1 MKNIPVLNKLRTG
14 YFRLIEIFAIV
25 TVITVTSFTTYLAIT
40 LLKKENDKITQ
51 LQKQSLELKNDIK
64 EIKTELK
71 DKKSFSNSNQ
81 SIVDNLI
88 SFQEKFLRDPQKGR
102 LVVVNELND
111 LAKKNQI
118 TLTDGIS
125 FETIKKE
132 IQEDSSTNAR
142 GRRTTQNDEKANVYP
157 ALEAQFSLTGS
168 YTNFRR
174 FLYDLES
181 NKMFFVID
189 DLTLETPDQEEKA
202 NLGGGPKRVSTLQ
215 STTQNNG
222 ELTVQLRVKAY
233 FHK

>member
-1 MKNIPVLNKLRTG
+1 MKNIPIINKLQTG
-14 YFRLIEIFAIV
+14 YLRLIEVFAIV
-25 TVITVTSFTTYLAIT
+25 TVIAVTSFTTYLAIT

-71 DKKSFSNSNQ
+71 DKKNFSESNQ
-81 SIVDNLI
+81 SIVEKLT

-102 LVVVNELND
+102 LSVVNELND

-118 TLTDGIS
+118 TLTDGIN
-125 FETIKKE
+125 FATIKE
-132 IQEDSSTNAR
+132 VEEDSSTNAR
-142 GRRTTQNDEKANVYP
+142 GRRTNQQDDKVSIYP

-174 FLYDLES
+174 FLYSLES
-181 NKMFFVID
+181 SKIFFVIE

-202 NLGGGPKRVSTLQ
+202 NLGGGPQRVSTLQ
-215 STTQNNG
+215 SSTQNNG
-222 ELTVQLRVKAY
+222 ELTVQLKVKAY

>member
-1 MKNIPVLNKLRTG
+1 MKNIPILNKLQTG
-14 YFRLIEIFAIV
+14 YLRLIEVFAIV
-25 TVITVTSFTTYLAIT
+25 TVIAVTSFTTYLAIT

-64 EIKTELK
+64 EIKAELK
-71 DKKSFSNSNQ
+71 DKKNFSESNQ
-81 SIVDNLI
+81 SIVETLA

-102 LVVVNELND
+102 LSVVNELND

-125 FETIKKE
+125 FATIKKE
-132 IQEDSSTNAR
+132 TEDSSTNAR
-142 GRRTTQNDEKANVYP
+142 GRRTTQSDEKANVYP

-174 FLYDLES
+174 FLYSLENS
-181 NKMFFVID
+181 KMFFVIE

-202 NLGGGPKRVSTLQ
+202 NLGGGPQRVSTLQ
-215 STTQNNG
+215 NTTQNNG
-222 ELTVQLRVKAY
+222 ELTVQLIVKAY